1 MSKDIPTPYMWSYQP
16 QMGLAAG
23 ASQDYSTRM
32 NWLSA
37 GPHMISQVNDIRT
50 HRNQILVKQA
60 AITTTPRK
68 NHNPKEWTASLVY
81 QEIPGPTT

>member
-1 MSKDIPTPYMWSYQP
+1 MSKEIPTPYMWSYQP

-37 GPHMISQVNDIRT
+37 GPSMISRVNGVRS
-50 HRNQILVKQA
+50 HRNQILLEQA
-60 AITTTPRK
+60 AVTSTPRDRK
-68 NHNPKEWTASLVY
+68 SVV
-81 QEIPGPTT
+81 

>member
-1 MSKDIPTPYMWSYQP
+1 MSKEIPTPYMWSYQP

-37 GPHMISQVNDIRT
+37 GPSMISRVNGVRS
-50 HRNQILVKQA
+50 HRNHIVGAGGGHLHTQGKAQPA
-60 AITTTPRK
+60 
-68 NHNPKEWTASLVY
+68 
-81 QEIPGPTT
+81 